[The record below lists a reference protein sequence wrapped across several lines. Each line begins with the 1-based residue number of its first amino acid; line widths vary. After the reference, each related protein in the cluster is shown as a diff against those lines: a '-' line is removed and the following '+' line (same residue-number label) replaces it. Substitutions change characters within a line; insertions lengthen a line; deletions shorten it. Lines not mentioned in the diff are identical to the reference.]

1 MVSVDFPAR
10 ESLGS
15 LASIV
20 FVLGMGLWSAVAH
33 GQPSPDSR
41 TDDIELTVTEQI
53 LNRPLST
60 PFRTEGTLR
69 DSTRP
74 AYTITREEIRNQ
86 GARTVREALRFLP
99 GLNVDGTVGT
109 EVNALSGTFIR
120 GSNTAQVL
128 ILLDGRPINNLNN
141 GAFDLSEITT
151 ELVERIEVIPG
162 GGSTLYGSSAI
173 GGIINIITT
182 GTPDRSTFSAQV
194 EVGDNGLNTQSVT
207 VGAREDQVAF
217 LLSYNRTQVQNNGV
231 RVVPEAN
238 FRDGFPNSDALFNNV
253 RFQFTVTPSDRTLLR
268 FNSAYLSKVQGTAGG
283 VAVPPPSIGAF
294 NSLNP
299 QARKFTDELFTDFS
313 LEQKLGEGNDSV
325 LTARVY
331 YDSLY
336 SRNQNPLNAFGAPI
350 FDDRQTSVGTQVQ
363 HRWQIAPTQTLI
375 YGFDY
380 RSTRSVQEEFGG
392 LFPANPLDANISQG
406 ALLAQ
411 YAWEFAQD
419 STLSVG
425 LRQDFNSLVNG
436 SVTSPSVGLKVA
448 VTDSTILRA
457 NYIRNFRVPTA
468 VELFSPNIF
477 FVGNSSLLPEIGNS
491 YDLGVDQKLGDIG
504 LLRFTYFINEIS
516 NLVAFRP
523 LPGFLGTFENI
534 GQVRATGVE
543 VALDVQVMPNLFFSA
558 NYTNTDPRI
567 TEDRNSAII
576 GREVSFRG
584 RDVLNLGVSYRN
596 VEGWFI
602 GLFLR
607 SVSAVPV
614 NNTNTEFLSGYSTVD
629 VRFNIP
635 ITSNFSIDG
644 GVENL
649 FEERFQL
656 FPGFPNLGRSL
667 RLGGRAN
674 F

>member
-1 MVSVDFPAR
+1 MLG
-10 ESLGS
+10 LGS
-15 LASIV
+15 WAPAFAQPEV
-20 FVLGMGLWSAVAH
+20 
-33 GQPSPDSR
+33 QPPSPV
-41 TDDIELTVTEQI
+41 DDIDLTVTERI

-60 PFRTEGTLR
+60 PFRNEGTLR

-74 AYTITREEIRNQ
+74 AYTITREEIQNQ

-109 EVNALSGTFIR
+109 EVNALSGAFIR

-128 ILLDGRPINNLNN
+128 ILLDGRPINNLAN

-151 ELVERIEVIPG
+151 EVVERIEVIPG

-182 GTPDRSTFSAQV
+182 GTPDRTTATARV
-194 EVGDNGLNTQSVT
+194 EVGDNGLNTQAVT
-207 VGAREDQVAF
+207 VGTRQDRVAF
-217 LLSYNRTQVQNNGV
+217 LLSYNRTRAQNDGV

-238 FRDGFPNSDALFNNV
+238 FRDSFPNSDGQFNNV

-268 FNSAYLSKVQGTAGG
+268 LNTAYLSKIQGVPGG
-283 VAVPPPSIGAF
+283 VAVPAPSIGAF

-299 QARKFTDELFTDFS
+299 LARKFTDELFTDLS
-313 LEQKLGEGNDSV
+313 WEERLGGGNDSL
-325 LTARVY
+325 LTARIY

-336 SRNQNPLNAFGAPI
+336 SRNQNPLAQFGAPV

-363 HRWQIAPTQTLI
+363 HRWQLAPTQTLV

-392 LFPANPLDANISQG
+392 FAPAAPLDANISQG
-406 ALLAQ
+406 AIFAQ
-411 YAWEFAQD
+411 YAWEFAKD
-419 STLSVG
+419 SAVSVG

-436 SVTSPSVGLKVA
+436 SVTSPSVGVKVA
-448 VTDSTILRA
+448 VTDTTIVRA

-477 FVGNSSLLPEIGNS
+477 FVGNPNLLPEIGNS
-491 YDLGVDQKLGDIG
+491 YDVGVDQKLGDIG

-516 NLVAFRP
+516 NQVAFRP
-523 LPGFLGTFENI
+523 LPNFLGTFENI

-543 VALDVQVMPNLFFSA
+543 VALDLEVAPSLFFSA

-567 TEDRNSAII
+567 TGDRNAALV

-584 RDVLNLGVSYRN
+584 RDILNLGLSYRN
-596 VEGWFI
+596 GAGWFA

-607 SVSAVPV
+607 SVTGAPV
-614 NNTNTEFLSGYSTVD
+614 NNTNTEFLSGYTTLD
-629 VRFNIP
+629 VRLTVP
-635 ITSNFSIDG
+635 ITPNFSLDG
-644 GVENL
+644 SVENL
-649 FEERFQL
+649 FDERFQL
-656 FPGFPNLGRSL
+656 FPGFANLGRQV
-667 RLGGRAN
+667 RLGGRAS